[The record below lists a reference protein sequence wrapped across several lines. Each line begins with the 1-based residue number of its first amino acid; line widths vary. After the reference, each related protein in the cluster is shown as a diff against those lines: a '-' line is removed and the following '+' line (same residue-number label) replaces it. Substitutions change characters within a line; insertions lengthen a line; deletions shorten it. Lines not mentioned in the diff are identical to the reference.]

1 VVAYGFKVK
10 LSGPVVEGR
19 AVPVVHAMAEAALVE
34 LADYTRFEVLM
45 QLDRVLQHP
54 TGYYESQVR
63 PQRVA
68 VDTYSVNDSNVIYG
82 PWLEGISSRNRA
94 RPGFPGYHTFRTV
107 RGRMAQKADQVAEA
121 AVQRMIGELE

>member
-1 VVAYGFKVK
+1 MVAYGFSVK
-10 LSGPVVEGR
+10 LKGPVVEGR

-63 PQRVA
+63 PERVA

-82 PWLEGISSRNRA
+82 PWLEGIGSRNRD

-107 RGRMAQKADQVAEA
+107 RGRMERKASEVAEA
-121 AVQRMIGELE
+121 AVHRMMGAIE

>member
-1 VVAYGFKVK
+1 MVAYELKVRLK
-10 LSGPVVEGR
+10 GPVVEGR

-54 TGYYESQVR
+54 TGYYESQIR
-63 PQRVA
+63 PERVA

-82 PWLEGISSRNRA
+82 PWLEGIGSRNRP

-107 RGRMAQKADQVAEA
+107 RGRMDRQADRIAEA
-121 AVQRMIGELE
+121 AVHRMIGELE